1 MAESEEKQPTKTTP
15 PPRRRRNLKIDHD
28 VEVPEPGYAW
38 MPRTLEWGVRVKP
51 GAKGMTMQ
59 GLNVGIYGEVPD
71 RWDEQ
76 TRMPRGAY
84 PMAGIPPI
92 GFALREKREV
102 WADNAADLYEEA
114 IQRRWIP
121 ASDIPWNTLEPL
133 PDDVEAAMCQLC
145 TELSQAANVE
155 FETIGY
161 WLQHMSYG
169 YHEVKLFLASNMFD
183 AGRHHEAFRKRALAN
198 GGGLGIESKGEINR
212 MILESK
218 GGWSETSLLLHL
230 LRGLFIQTIY
240 RYGERFAHNPA
251 EKVLFARALQDK
263 ARHTAYG
270 LQHLRYAVTHKQDK
284 ALVFQQ
290 LLNIGER
297 VFARELREPVVLEP
311 LAVIFGGGIEGAKAG
326 MREVHHMM
334 GDFVRSYLASTDW
347 IGVHRGR
354 AFPKGLSRYLEA

>member
-1 MAESEEKQPTKTTP
+1 MVKKEERQSPSPT
-15 PPRRRRNLKIDHD
+15 PRRRRNLKIDHD
-28 VEVPEPGYAW
+28 LEVPDPSLAW
-38 MPRTLEWGVRVKP
+38 MSRTLEWGVRVKP

-59 GLNVGIYGEVPD
+59 GLNVGIYGEIPD

-92 GFALREKREV
+92 GISLREKRDI

-121 ASDIPWNTLEPL
+121 ASDIPWDTLEPL
-133 PDDVEAAMCQLC
+133 PGDVEAAMCQLC

-169 YHEVKLFLASNMFD
+169 YHEVKVFLASNMFD

-251 EKVLFARALQDK
+251 EKYLFGRALQDK

-270 LQHLRYAVTHKQDK
+270 LQHLRYAVTHQQEK
-284 ALVFQQ
+284 ALVFQR

-297 VFARELREPVVLEP
+297 VFARELQEPVVLEP

-334 GDFVRSYLASTDW
+334 GDFVKSYLASTDW
-347 IGVHRGR
+347 IGVHRGQ
-354 AFPKGLSRYLEA
+354 AFPKELSRYVEA